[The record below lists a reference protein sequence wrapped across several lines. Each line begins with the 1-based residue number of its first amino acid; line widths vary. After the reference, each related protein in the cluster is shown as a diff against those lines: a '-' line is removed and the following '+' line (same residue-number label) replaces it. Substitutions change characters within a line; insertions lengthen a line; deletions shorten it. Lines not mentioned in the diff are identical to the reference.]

1 MRKSNRTRY
10 STQQWRTLFSTL
22 FISTTLVLILL
33 LIAINLEFSSKNITQ
48 NIISK
53 QTLVVGLQTD
63 LEPLDK
69 LVLQREVA
77 KLNWVNTANFNKD
90 NQLIIILEQP
100 LESIESISEDL
111 TKVVSI
117 KNIAY
122 PGLLNSETQ
131 QLVKNTNKLI
141 TFLLIATAIICWVFS
156 FLILKSL
163 FYSKRQ
169 LIYYMK
175 LVGCSKGYLLKKYL
189 TIIFWCSLAAAVT
202 AVIIVSGTIF
212 ILSLIDASSMASI
225 NINGLFI
232 GLIIIPL
239 WAVGMNGIN
248 CCYIISKIYKLNK
261 KQIYS
266 I

>member
-1 MRKSNRTRY
+1 MRKNNRTKY

-33 LIAINLEFSSKNITQ
+33 LIAINLQFSSKNITQ
-48 NIISK
+48 SIITE
-53 QTLVVGLQTD
+53 QTLIVSLQAN

-69 LVLQREVA
+69 IVLQREVG
-77 KLNWVNTANFNKD
+77 KLKWVSSTTMTD
-90 NQLIIILEQP
+90 NQLIIILKQP

-111 TKVVSI
+111 AQIAPI

-122 PGLLNSETQ
+122 PRLLNNKTQ
-131 QLVKNTNKLI
+131 LLANNINKL
-141 TFLLIATAIICWVFS
+141 TTLLLIATAIICWIFS

-163 FYSKRQ
+163 LYSKRQ
-169 LIYYMK
+169 QIYYMK
-175 LVGCSKGYLLKKYL
+175 LVGCSKGYLLKKYS
-189 TIIFWCSLAAAVT
+189 TIVFWCSLAAAL
-202 AVIIVSGTIF
+202 AAIIIVSGAMF
-212 ILSLIDASSMASI
+212 IISLIDTSSVTYI

-232 GLIIIPL
+232 GLTIIPL
-239 WAVGMNGIN
+239 WAAGMNSIN
-248 CCYIISKIYKLNK
+248 CYYIISKIYKLNK